1 MENVDYAIFDVTG
14 KRMMKGKSS
23 SQSFFLNMEDVPNG
37 LYLLKLE
44 WEGGTKTIRL
54 QVL

>member
-1 MENVDYAIFDVTG
+1 
-14 KRMMKGKSS
+14 MMNGNSS
-23 SQSFFLNMEDVPNG
+23 SKSFSVNLEDAPSG

-44 WEGGTKTIRL
+44 WEGRTKTIRL